1 MQAKQKIVAKYPRLM
16 LTVSGKDG
24 EGLEKNRLNCL
35 KIHTK
40 KEEIEEGKTLQKNIS
55 PFS

>member
-1 MQAKQKIVAKYPRLM
+1 M

-35 KIHTK
+35 KNSCK
-40 KEEIEEGKTLQKNIS
+40 KEEIEEGKTLQKNFS